1 MQSRENRQSG
11 RPLTWAA
18 AAGSFQTRAGWPSCG
33 SLQQPRVPD
42 SSTGVGCLGGAS
54 LPETAAKVDAV
65 AGSATPAGPAEETAE
80 RGASME
86 SAVAQ
91 HYSAGS
97 MAAHTWLAKAMA
109 AAAGTPAA
117 TASHFL
123 RVAMRQ
129 SLGSRNRQACF
140 MRTVTPFES
149 TTQQKVD
156 SSSLYYLRKTA
167 A

>member
-11 RPLTWAA
+11 RPLTWA

-33 SLQQPRVPD
+33 SLQQPGEPD
-42 SSTGVGCLGGAS
+42 SSTGAGCLGGAS
-54 LPETAAKVDAV
+54 WPETAAKVDAV
-65 AGSATPAGPAEETAE
+65 AGSVTPAGPAEETAE

-91 HYSAGS
+91 HYPAGS

-109 AAAGTPAA
+109 AAAAGKPAA

-123 RVAMRQ
+123 VAHAVRAAHSSELSR
-129 SLGSRNRQACF
+129 SL
-140 MRTVTPFES
+140 
-149 TTQQKVD
+149 
-156 SSSLYYLRKTA
+156 LR
-167 A
+167 